1 MRFTSASNCA
11 TVRRHGNNKSPM
23 DGLIST
29 DGHRSAAVKL
39 DFQFGVHRSISIRRI
54 EKVKS
59 NQAVNPMSHSNL
71 VDFWRQD
78 DPAWRDHRSTGSYR
92 ALQNANVPC
101 RMGPLM
107 PPYLRFSQRTC
118 RHTTVPSRSW
128 INPTAAC
135 TRPLSKRASS
145 ITHVRIHVQS
155 SQCQQLFAKCLLLQ
169 RIVVVGSG
177 GGVDGNHDQKL
188 ARYVHRLFLFR

>member
-1 MRFTSASNCA
+1 
-11 TVRRHGNNKSPM
+11 
-23 DGLIST
+23 
-29 DGHRSAAVKL
+29 
-39 DFQFGVHRSISIRRI
+39 
-54 EKVKS
+54 
-59 NQAVNPMSHSNL
+59 MSHSNL

-78 DPAWRDHRSTGSYR
+78 DLAWRDHRSTGSYR
-92 ALQNANVPC
+92 ALQNANVPS
-101 RMGPLM
+101 RMGPLL
-107 PPYLRFSQRTC
+107 PPFLRFSQRTC

-128 INPTAAC
+128 INPTAVC

-188 ARYVHRLFLFR
+188 ARYVRAPPVPFQMTRVAESTVPIAVTVRVPSAVDCSGSMISVALDDEVDPCD

>member
-39 DFQFGVHRSISIRRI
+39 DFQFGVHRYIHLDPTHR
-54 EKVKS
+54 KS
-59 NQAVNPMSHSNL
+59 QIQSSSQPDVPFQPGRFL
-71 VDFWRQD
+71 WRQD
-78 DPAWRDHRSTGSYR
+78 DLAWRDHRSTGSYR
-92 ALQNANVPC
+92 ALQNANVPS
-101 RMGPLM
+101 RMGPLL
-107 PPYLRFSQRTC
+107 PPFLRFSQRTC

-128 INPTAAC
+128 INPTAVC

-145 ITHVRIHVQS
+145 ITHVRIHVHVQS

-169 RIVVVGSG
+169 RIVVTLPIVSG
-177 GGVDGNHDQKL
+177 
-188 ARYVHRLFLFR
+188 AT